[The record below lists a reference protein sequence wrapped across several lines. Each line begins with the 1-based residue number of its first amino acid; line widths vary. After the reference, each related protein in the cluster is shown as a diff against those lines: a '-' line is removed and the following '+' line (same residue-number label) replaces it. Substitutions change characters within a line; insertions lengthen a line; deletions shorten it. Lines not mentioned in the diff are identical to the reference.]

1 MALEQSVRVCPADE
15 LADGEIRSFDIEGET
30 FILARRGDK
39 IYALEDTCS
48 HDGAELRDGDLV
60 DGQIQC
66 ARHGGRF
73 ELETGQA
80 TQMPAVVGIES
91 YDVEIINGDV
101 YVSLKK

>member
-1 MALEQSVRVCPADE
+1 MSEDFSKVCHEND
-15 LADGEIRSFDIEGET
+15 LSQGDIRTFNIEGNP
-30 FILARRGDK
+30 ILLIKHGDK
-39 IYALEDTCS
+39 IYALDNTCT
-48 HDGAELRDGDLV
+48 HDGAELSDGDLV

-73 ELETGQA
+73 NLETGEA

-91 YDVEIINGDV
+91 YRVEIRDGEI